1 MSASRALT
9 SADGSVRVHS
19 SPSPL
24 LAYVLMALVCVVWG
38 STWLVIKFGL
48 ADLPPLTAAGV
59 RIVAAGLLMAA
70 LAPWLARR
78 EGGGRAPW
86 LVIVAQGLS
95 QFAFNYGVVY
105 YAESL
110 LPSGLVS
117 VLWACFPLM
126 IALGGRWFSGAERLT
141 AGQWIGCVVALLG
154 VVLLFVTD
162 IAQVGPKALGV
173 ALLLLLAPAS
183 VAISTLLIKHRAAG
197 ASSVLLNRDSML
209 VGGAVLVLSALLLE
223 HDAPQRWTPV
233 ALGSVVYLTLLGTV
247 FTFGVYIWLLR
258 HLPAYL
264 LSLTS
269 YLVPVLALLFGAAFG
284 GEPLTA
290 TTLAGTGL
298 VIGGVSLTLRSK
310 RTKPAVAS

>member
-1 MSASRALT
+1 MSAPPALT
-9 SADGSVRVHS
+9 PADVPARVYG

-24 LAYVLMALVCVVWG
+24 LAYLLLALVCLVWG

-86 LVIVAQGLS
+86 LVVLAQGLS
-95 QFAFNYGVVY
+95 QFAFNYGLVY

-117 VLWACFPLM
+117 VLWASFPLM
-126 IALGGRWFSGAERLT
+126 IALGGRWFSESDRLT
-141 AGQWIGCVVALLG
+141 SGQWIGCVVALLG

-162 IAQVGPKALGV
+162 IASVGPKALGV
-173 ALLLLLAPAS
+173 ALVLLLAPAS
-183 VAISTLLIKHRAAG
+183 VAVSTLLIKHRAAG

-223 HDAPQRWTPV
+223 HDAPQRWTAV
-233 ALGSVVYLTLLGTV
+233 ALGSVAYLTLLGTV

-269 YLVPVLALLFGAAFG
+269 YVVPVLALLLGAAFG
-284 GEPLTA
+284 GEPLTL

-298 VIGGVSLTLRSK
+298 VIGGVSLTLRTK
-310 RTKPAVAS
+310 RSGLTAR